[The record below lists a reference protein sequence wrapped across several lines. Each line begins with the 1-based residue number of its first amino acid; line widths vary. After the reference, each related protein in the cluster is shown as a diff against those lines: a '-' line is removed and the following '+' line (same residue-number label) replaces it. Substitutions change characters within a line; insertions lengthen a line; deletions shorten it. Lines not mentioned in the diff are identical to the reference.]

1 MVRIWVKL
9 LEYGYNVLQIGKIW
23 LECEYGCNGFNGLLM
38 ITSENMQN
46 QKFLNLFIDI
56 VKNQVN
62 LEWNGL
68 DGNGMDKMGEQSNG
82 CISLI
87 MWKVI
92 CENEANRGD
101 FDQSRKEEEEE
112 KVTYRV
118 SLQS

>member
-1 MVRIWVKL
+1 MSIMS
-9 LEYGYNVLQIGKIW
+9 
-23 LECEYGCNGFNGLLM
+23 LM
-38 ITSENMQN
+38 TYQYVITSENME
-46 QKFLNLFIDI
+46 KWWFLNLFIDI

-68 DGNGMDKMGEQSNG
+68 DWNGMDKMGEKSNG

-101 FDQSRKEEEEE
+101 FDQRRKEEE
-112 KVTYRV
+112 T
-118 SLQS
+118 SI